1 MINNKLDDSVLISI
15 YNDDIDNRFNMAT
28 VDSNNNIICIG
39 RTGTGKRRD
48 SVTLIVKFD
57 SDLNVVSKTTCGD
70 HKDFFIGVVT
80 DSNDNIIC
88 VGRTTSDV
96 TCGGDILMMKFDSD
110 LMILNINIYDDND
123 IDWFNAVTI
132 DANDNIICVGRTI
145 ISEVYT
151 ALVVKYDS
159 DFNVVARK
167 TYSGDDSWGY
177 FNQAVMDST
186 GNIICIGSTDE
197 GSASGIRCSDTL
209 MVKYDSDLNVV
220 VNVVYGGTDDGSCDR
235 FSEVAIDSN
244 DDIICIG
251 YISSEDSDS
260 SDALMVKFSGTD
272 LSLIVKKTYG
282 DDYGYF
288 HGVATC
294 TNNDIICI
302 GSTFSDNDWYTLV
315 VKLDNSLNVLD
326 RKIYDGDDEFS
337 EVATD
342 TNDDIIC
349 IGRTTSELP
358 GSSEYP
364 NRVDALIVKYDKWG

>member
-1 MINNKLDDSVLISI
+1 
-15 YNDDIDNRFNMAT
+15 
-28 VDSNNNIICIG
+28 
-39 RTGTGKRRD
+39 
-48 SVTLIVKFD
+48 
-57 SDLNVVSKTTCGD
+57 
-70 HKDFFIGVVT
+70 
-80 DSNDNIIC
+80 
-88 VGRTTSDV
+88 
-96 TCGGDILMMKFDSD
+96 
-110 LMILNINIYDDND
+110 
-123 IDWFNAVTI
+123 
-132 DANDNIICVGRTI
+132 
-145 ISEVYT
+145 
-151 ALVVKYDS
+151 
-159 DFNVVARK
+159 
-167 TYSGDDSWGY
+167 
-177 FNQAVMDST
+177 
-186 GNIICIGSTDE
+186 
-197 GSASGIRCSDTL
+197 